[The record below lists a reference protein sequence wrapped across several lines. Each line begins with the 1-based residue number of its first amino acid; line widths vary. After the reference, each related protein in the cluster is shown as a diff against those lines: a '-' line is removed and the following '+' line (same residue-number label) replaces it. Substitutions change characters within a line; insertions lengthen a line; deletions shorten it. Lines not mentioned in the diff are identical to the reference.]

1 MMHLP
6 SIGTYMMRFLLSMIL
21 PATLLLAQNAPVAAP
36 GEPKTS
42 NSKTQ
47 EFIFNNGTE
56 PRTLDPALMTGTP
69 EFRLFM
75 ALYEG
80 LVVAN
85 PKSGKA
91 EPGLAKSWDVSD
103 DMKTYTFKLRKAL
116 WSDGTP
122 ITSQDVV
129 DSWLR
134 IMDPKTKA
142 EYSFVLAAD
151 IAGAKAFF
159 RGEGS
164 REGVKIRAVD
174 PQTFEVTFAEP
185 MPQAIDMLTR
195 PWYGIMPMHA
205 IKKSGKDWA
214 KPGTFV
220 GNGPFVLK
228 EWAPR
233 QRIIVTKNANYWD
246 AANVRLDRISF
257 LPIEDQ
263 AMVYD
268 KFKAGEIDWMEGIDK
283 NRYSEIKSRPDYQH
297 VIGSTIYYYL
307 FNVYKKPLDDRNVRK
322 ALSMAINREELCE
335 KVLGTGMMP
344 TGGFVPPMGN
354 FVTAK
359 GNTFNPEEAKKLL
372 AEAGYPGGKGFP
384 KFRIIYNT
392 NPNHKKIAEWV
403 QEQWK
408 TILGIEVKIDD
419 VEWGKFLDRRS
430 KHDFEISR
438 GGWQADFSDPTNF
451 LFLFR
456 TRDGYN
462 DGQYSNPKFDALLEQ
477 ASLLP
482 LGEKRDMVLMEAEEA
497 LITQD
502 QAVVPFYFYINQDL
516 IDLNKWGGWYA
527 HPMGVHP
534 WKTIF
539 RK

>member
-1 MMHLP
+1 
-6 SIGTYMMRFLLSMIL
+6 MMRLLLSVIL
-21 PATLLLAQNAPVAAP
+21 PATLLLAQNPPAAVP
-36 GEPKTS
+36 GQPLTS
-42 NSKTQ
+42 DYRTQ

-56 PRTLDPALMTGTP
+56 PQTLDPALMTGTP

-80 LVVAN
+80 LVVTN
-85 PKSGKA
+85 PKTGKA
-91 EPGLAKSWDVSD
+91 EPGLAESWVVSD

-122 ITSQDVV
+122 ITAQDVV

-134 IMDPKTKA
+134 ILDPKTKA
-142 EYSFVLAAD
+142 EYSVALTAD

-164 REGVKIRAVD
+164 REGVKIRATD
-174 PQTFEVTFAEP
+174 SQTFEVTFAEP

-195 PWYGIMPMHA
+195 PWYGVMPMHA

-246 AANVRLDRISF
+246 AANVRLDRILF

-263 AMVYD
+263 AAVYD

-322 ALSMAINREELCE
+322 ALSMAINRQELCE

-359 GNTFNPEEAKKLL
+359 GNTFNPDEAKKLL
-372 AEAGYPGGKGFP
+372 AEAGYPEGKGFP
-384 KFRIIYNT
+384 KFKIIYNT
-392 NPNHKKIAEWV
+392 NLNHKKIAEWV
-403 QEQWK
+403 QGQWK

-438 GGWQADFSDPTNF
+438 GGWQADFSDPMNF

-502 QAVVPFYFYINQDL
+502 QAVIPFYFYINQDL